1 MIYEHEF
8 LAYNPQ
14 IDFVGFNIQS
24 GGIVSEKIYYK
35 KTNSQNRE
43 YYSCPVLKRLSESIP
58 DLRFFS
64 AETYHADYGVIKYDF
79 QVESSDTWV
88 TAKDFLNKNIESY
101 NSQVVS
107 SVEKISWLRTQF
119 TTLSF
124 RVYKNQQILNT
135 VLYYQRPPASA
146 ARIDC
151 HFAHLV
157 PPLAAAQCTALKK
170 QSKKNQRK
178 FHAAKRGTWNGVSLV
193 TRIVQS
199 KRLYDRNRAKQ
210 EDRRDE
216 D

>member
-101 NSQVVS
+101 DN
-107 SVEKISWLRTQF
+107 IRI
-119 TTLSF
+119 
-124 RVYKNQQILNT
+124 YAD
-135 VLYYQRPPASA
+135 AS
-146 ARIDC
+146 
-151 HFAHLV
+151 
-157 PPLAAAQCTALKK
+157 
-170 QSKKNQRK
+170 
-178 FHAAKRGTWNGVSLV
+178 
-193 TRIVQS
+193 
-199 KRLYDRNRAKQ
+199 
-210 EDRRDE
+210 
-216 D
+216 